1 MYSYVYIYSRYNEN
15 RDSTLSPVTPLEGD
29 DAGLSQS
36 LSLYIYIYIYT
47 DIKYVYKIYICIHMY
62 ICIHVTM
69 RTVTRLCCP

>member
-47 DIKYVYKIYICIHMY
+47 DI
-62 ICIHVTM
+62 
-69 RTVTRLCCP
+69 